1 MAAGIVEAINL
12 TYNNMKKT
20 FIALAIALI
29 GLIFWVL
36 FIYLSIAFIQADW
49 NAFKWVKDLRI
60 LIAVWSV
67 MYLAFIPLIVFEIK
81 LILLSKP
88 CKP

>member
-1 MAAGIVEAINL
+1 
-12 TYNNMKKT
+12 MKKT
-20 FIALAIALI
+20 IVALAIALI

-49 NAFKWVKDLRI
+49 NAFEWVKILRI
-60 LIAVWSV
+60 LIALCAVV
-67 MYLAFIPLIVFEIK
+67 YVAFIPLLVFQIK

-88 CKP
+88 